1 MYIWY
6 FWQGNHQIYGHI
18 RCVYTVLA
26 NPTHNQAVHQRLFLC
41 TCMCVCVGAAASEM
55 QGSTSAT
62 GKSDAT
68 TAAAAAVSSAAA
80 TVESAAQAASPA
92 AQVCACMPVCLCGW
106 IVHAC
111 QCVCA
116 CALCMHASV
125 FVCVHACMCGRVDL
139 ILYRTFGG
147 CDSGVH
153 IVLVFVITSS
163 LMCVMDGD

>member
-1 MYIWY
+1 
-6 FWQGNHQIYGHI
+6 
-18 RCVYTVLA
+18 
-26 NPTHNQAVHQRLFLC
+26 
-41 TCMCVCVGAAASEM
+41 MCVCVGAAASEM

-92 AQVCACMPVCLCGW
+92 AQVW